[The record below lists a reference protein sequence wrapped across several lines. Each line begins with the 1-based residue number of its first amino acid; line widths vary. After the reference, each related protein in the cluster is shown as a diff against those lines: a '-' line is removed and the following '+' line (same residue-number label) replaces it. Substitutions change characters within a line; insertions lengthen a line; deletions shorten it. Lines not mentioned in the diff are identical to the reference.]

1 MAKGGNAAKAAVA
14 GKGTTTKPPSPK
26 RSKKTP
32 NMREKLLQKKGTGIS
47 VVGFDDSVA
56 LEVYDYTVGDNKAGY
71 IHNFRKW
78 SKGEIEYEE
87 LTEANF
93 IGLKAQ
99 RNNEIDGNERL
110 KGSDGYLRWW
120 MIRYP
125 PDNKSTPETRQEG
138 LRVLKNFFTSSKATN
153 WPEGDINVQDATPDV
168 PPILEKFFLDDDI
181 EEIVKA
187 SFHDSEMNDDF
198 YEKYTSVAKT
208 FYLEKDPSHFA
219 KSVLGFPS
227 L

>member
-1 MAKGGNAAKAAVA
+1 
-14 GKGTTTKPPSPK
+14 
-26 RSKKTP
+26 
-32 NMREKLLQKKGTGIS
+32 
-47 VVGFDDSVA
+47 
-56 LEVYDYTVGDNKAGY
+56 
-71 IHNFRKW
+71 
-78 SKGEIEYEE
+78 
-87 LTEANF
+87 
-93 IGLKAQ
+93 
-99 RNNEIDGNERL
+99 
-110 KGSDGYLRWW
+110 

-125 PDNKSTPETRQEG
+125 PDNKSTPETHKEG
-138 LRVLKNFFTSSKATN
+138 LRVLKKFFTSSKATN
-153 WPEGDINVQDATPDV
+153 WPEGDINVQDANPDV
-168 PPILEKFFLDDDI
+168 PPILEKFLLDDDI